1 MPEPCRRLPPVLRV
15 RQPENIILPK
25 YSRVKSEPFECLYSD
40 VITGTGISVS
50 FHLAP
55 TLVYLL
61 RDYSNRVVPDLHS
74 LRRQL
79 DAKND
84 HNWVHTR
91 LEGRKGSIVRLFLI
105 VRVL

>member
-1 MPEPCRRLPPVLRV
+1 MIYVGSPKTENPAMRV
-15 RQPENIILPK
+15 PIGG
-25 YSRVKSEPFECLYSD
+25 SVYSD
-40 VITGTGISVS
+40 VINGTGISVS

-84 HNWVHTR
+84 QLGPYQT
-91 LEGRKGSIVRLFLI
+91 
-105 VRVL
+105 